1 MCTGQAD
8 VEAMR
13 EQIAKEMRAAV
24 EKDLAAALE
33 DSFDDD
39 MVRACR
45 HVAVKKYLYLLSCLI
60 FSQTCGRG
68 CPPTSALRQ
77 PEKSLRALFVQ
88 SSQSGQ

>member
-1 MCTGQAD
+1 
-8 VEAMR
+8 MR

-39 MVRACR
+39 MVRNCR
-45 HVAVKKYLYLLSCLI
+45 HIAVKKYLYHLFCLI
-60 FSQTCGRG
+60 SLQTLGRG
-68 CPPTSALRQ
+68 SPPTRALRQ

-88 SSQSGQ
+88 SCQSGQ